1 LLFAKDIQDN
11 ERRCVLLVPSWLQ
24 WPYAEREH
32 RGAEKPPSAYLQ
44 QVRAGEEADVSAEEL
59 VLVASGQLVLPS
71 KKLNERAF

>member
-1 LLFAKDIQDN
+1 MRSVNI
-11 ERRCVLLVPSWLQ
+11 
-24 WPYAEREH
+24 AELKNRL
-32 RGAEKPPSAYLQ
+32 SAYLQ